1 MGTLQPPLIAQAEQ
15 AAQTLAPSGGGEF
28 FLFWIL
34 GPLAL
39 ASALGVILVKR
50 PVHAAL
56 CLVVNF
62 FCVAAFYFALG
73 GQFLGTMQITVY
85 AGAVVILFL
94 FVIML
99 LGVES
104 EGAGV
109 SWRNPRHIAAALGS
123 GALFVGL
130 AGPVLAPWMGIGS
143 ACNTSEAVSAAAA
156 ANPAFA
162 CKGISIDQGQ
172 AIHDLGFTLFTD
184 YVWPFE
190 VMAVLLTVAA
200 VGALI
205 IGRFNEKPE
214 DLVEFGYAAAP
225 GEPLP
230 HPGEIIIDDEV
241 FDDFDDLDDDPSTAL
256 EAGSTPARSTHEE
269 DA

>member
-1 MGTLQPPLIAQAEQ
+1 MGALQPFLAQAEPVSD
-15 AAQTLAPSGGGEF
+15 TLSASGGGEF

-39 ASALGVILVKR
+39 ASALAVILVKR

-62 FCVAAFYFALG
+62 FCVAVFYFALG

-99 LGVES
+99 LGIEN
-104 EGAGV
+104 EGVGIK
-109 SWRNPRHIAAALGS
+109 WNQPNQIAAALGS
-123 GALFVGL
+123 AALFVGL
-130 AGPVLAPWMGIGS
+130 TGPVLSPWMGVGS
-143 ACNTSEAVSAAAA
+143 ACNTSEAVAEAAK

-162 CKGISIDQGQ
+162 CKGITLDQGQ
-172 AIHDLGFTLFTD
+172 ALHNLGTTLFTD
-184 YVWPFE
+184 YVWTFE

-214 DLVEFGYAAAP
+214 DLVEFGRAAAP
-225 GEPLP
+225 GEAIP
-230 HPGEIIIDDEV
+230 HPGIDTLDDEH
-241 FDDFDDLDDDPSTAL
+241 FDEFEDEDLDEEL
-256 EAGSTPARSTHEE
+256 EAGAVAAGTEKEE

>member
-1 MGTLQPPLIAQAEQ
+1 MGALQPFLAQAEQ
-15 AAQTLAPSGGGEF
+15 LTGTLAPSGGGEF

-39 ASALGVILVKR
+39 ASALAVILVKR

-56 CLVVNF
+56 CLVINF
-62 FCVAAFYFALG
+62 FCVAVFYFALG

-99 LGVES
+99 LGIEN
-104 EGAGV
+104 EGVGIKW
-109 SWRNPRHIAAALGS
+109 SRPNQIAAALGTA
-123 GALFVGL
+123 ALFVGL
-130 AGPVLAPWMGIGS
+130 AGPVLSPWMGVGS
-143 ACNTSEAVSAAAA
+143 ACNTSDVVAEAAK

-162 CKGISIDQGQ
+162 CKGITLDQGQ
-172 AIHDLGFTLFTD
+172 ALRDLGMTLFTD
-184 YVWPFE
+184 YVWAFE

-214 DLVEFGYAAAP
+214 DLVEFGRAAAP
-225 GEPLP
+225 GEAIP
-230 HPGEIIIDDEV
+230 HPGMLTLDDEFFDE
-241 FDDFDDLDDDPSTAL
+241 FDDEDLDEEL
-256 EAGSTPARSTHEE
+256 EAGAVAAGTEKEE

>member
-1 MGTLQPPLIAQAEQ
+1 MGALFTPLFAQADQ
-15 AAQTLAPSGGGEF
+15 VSTTLSASGGSEF

-39 ASALGVILVKR
+39 ASALAVILAKR

-56 CLVVNF
+56 FLVVNF
-62 FCVAAFYFALG
+62 FCVAVFYFALG

-99 LGVES
+99 LGIEA
-104 EGAGV
+104 EGPGLNLKD
-109 SWRNPRHIAAALGS
+109 SKFIGAALGS
-123 GALFVGL
+123 AALFVGM
-130 AGPVLAPWMGIGS
+130 AGWVLRPWMSAAS
-143 ACNTSEAVSAAAA
+143 ACNTSETVLEAAK
-156 ANPAFA
+156 ANPSVA
-162 CKGISIDQGQ
+162 CKGLPIDQGVVL
-172 AIHDLGFTLFTD
+172 HDLGMALFTD
-184 YVWPFE
+184 FVWPFE

-205 IGRFNEKPE
+205 VGRFNEKPD
-214 DLVEFGYAAAP
+214 DLVEFGEAVAP
-225 GEPLP
+225 GQPLP
-230 HPGEIIIDDEV
+230 HPGAVDDAAMDE
-241 FDDFDDLDDDPSTAL
+241 DFDDDDDDVTA
-256 EAGSTPARSTHEE
+256 EFDIVGAGTEKEE

>member
-1 MGTLQPPLIAQAEQ
+1 MGALIPTIFAQGAEATETLSA
-15 AAQTLAPSGGGEF
+15 SGGGEF

-39 ASALGVILVKR
+39 ASALAVVLIKR

-56 CLVVNF
+56 FLVVNF
-62 FCVAAFYFALG
+62 FCVAVFYFALG

-99 LGVES
+99 LGIEA
-104 EGAGV
+104 EGVGLDWKQ
-109 SWRNPRHIAAALGS
+109 SRHIAAALGS
-123 GALFVGL
+123 GAVFLGL
-130 AGPVLAPWMGIGS
+130 AGWVLNPWMSLAS
-143 ACNTSEAVSAAAA
+143 ACNTNEAVVEAAK
-156 ANPAFA
+156 ANPSVA
-162 CKGISIDQGQ
+162 CKGLSLDQGQ
-172 AIHDLGFTLFTD
+172 VLHDLGVGLFTN

-205 IGRFNEKPE
+205 IGRFNEKPS
-214 DLVEFGYAAAP
+214 DLVEFGEAVAP
-225 GEPLP
+225 GEALP
-230 HPGEIIIDDEV
+230 QAGIEQYDDVDDEDDLA
-241 FDDFDDLDDDPSTAL
+241 FDDTVVHSVSET
-256 EAGSTPARSTHEE
+256 EE
-269 DA
+269 GA